1 MAAEDLPI
9 VLYHYVQS
17 PYARRVIWYL
27 NLRKIPYTECLQPP
41 IMPRPDVAQLGVAY
55 RRIPLLAIGRDV
67 YLDTRLILQKL
78 EALFPASEAHPS
90 LSAAASNAEG
100 RALQSGLLSAWT
112 NDAGGLF
119 WNGVSLMPA
128 ELPGTNDPKF
138 LADRAEMMGLPRD
151 GPSPIS
157 KEARAA
163 RRPQALCEIAE
174 AMHLLE
180 STLLAGSDSDGNSK
194 NWLLGTERPTLA
206 DIEAVF
212 VFVWLASMS
221 ALPKDTM
228 GPEAFPRLYAWM
240 ARFTKTVEAAEKEN
254 GAPKSA
260 GGDEAAKA
268 IFGSAFAEA
277 EGSVDGSNPIVVAE
291 GLKKGD
297 RVKVWP
303 TDSGF
308 GHKESGKLVSM
319 SLKEIVV
326 EVQGKEDSVRVHAP
340 RHGFKVKKDVETS
353 SNI

>member
-1 MAAEDLPI
+1 MATEDLPI
-9 VLYHYVQS
+9 VLYHYVHS
-17 PYARRVIWYL
+17 PYARRVVWYL

-78 EALFPASEAHPS
+78 EALLPASEAHPS
-90 LSAAASNAEG
+90 LAAASDNAEG
-100 RALQSGLLSAWT
+100 RALHSGLLSAWT

-119 WNGVSLMPA
+119 WNGVLLMPA
-128 ELPGTNDPKF
+128 DLPGTNDPKF

-151 GPSPIS
+151 APSPIS

-163 RRPQALCEIAE
+163 RRPEALCEVAE

-180 STLLAGSDSDGNSK
+180 STLLAGSGSGRT
-194 NWLLGTERPTLA
+194 WLLGTERPTLV

-212 VFVWLASMS
+212 VFVWLAAMG

-228 GPEAFPRLYAWM
+228 GPAVFPRLYGWM
-240 ARFTKTVEAAEKEN
+240 GRFIKTAEAAEKEN
-254 GAPKSA
+254 GA
-260 GGDEAAKA
+260 AK
-268 IFGSAFAEA
+268 
-277 EGSVDGSNPIVVAE
+277 GSVDGSNPIVVAE

-297 RVKVWP
+297 LVKVWP
-303 TDSGF
+303 TDSGS

-319 SLKEIVV
+319 SLREIVV
-326 EVQGKEDSVRVHAP
+326 EVQGKEGSVRVHAP
-340 RHGFKVKKDVETS
+340 RHGFKVKKDVEAS
-353 SNI
+353 SNL